1 MCGIAGYFGNK
12 NLDSNTIQ
20 KTLSTLLRRGPDDQN
35 YKKYEIN
42 DSKNLYFFH
51 TRLSIIDLDSRSN
64 QPLEDSLFSIIFNGE
79 LYNYLEIKKDLESKG
94 IKFSTLSDTEVIL
107 KGYQIYGKD
116 LFNIM
121 EGMWAL
127 AIYDKKKKEIVIS
140 RDRFS
145 EKPLYYYITKE
156 GLYFSSDVKA
166 IKTLSKDSFAF
177 NNRRLLSGL
186 ICGYKSYYKKPEE
199 TFFEKIKNLPGG
211 HFMVIDSLF
220 NFSVKKYY
228 SVNTKANLDLKEDE
242 IIFNTKKLFFNAI
255 RIRLRS
261 DVPSAFCLS
270 GGLDSSSLVSIAAKK
285 FNFKINSFSLIDNN
299 DERYNEKKN
308 IDLVVN
314 DVDANHH
321 EIILENKSNNLD
333 YLTNL
338 IEYKNAP
345 LSTIT
350 SYLHSF
356 LQKEISSKGFKVS
369 FSGTAADEI
378 FTGYY
383 DHHLQYLHDVNNTK
397 YFDSS
402 LKNFNKYIKPII
414 RNKFF
419 QNENLYIH
427 NSNFRKHIF
436 DNFYEFSEL
445 INQNL
450 KDEFEFDFQEEKFC
464 ENLSLN
470 RRLNE
475 LFHENTPII
484 LNEEDSNSMYYSIEN
499 RSPFLDSKLID
510 FMNSVE
516 TRHLIKDGYSK
527 NILREVSKDYLIDT
541 VRLDREKKG
550 FNSSVQS
557 IFNFEDKDFYET
569 ILNKNNKVYDF
580 IDNSKLRKILQKD
593 ISKNHYSKF
602 LFSLINLNIFF
613 EKSQM

>member
-12 NLDSNTIQ
+12 NFDSNTIQ
-20 KTLSTLLRRGPDDQN
+20 KTLSILLRRGPDDQN
-35 YKKYEIN
+35 YNKYEIN
-42 DSKNLYFFH
+42 ESKNLYFFH

-145 EKPLYYYITKE
+145 EKPLYYYTTKD

-211 HFMVIDSLF
+211 HFAVIDSLF

-228 SVNTKANLDLKEDE
+228 SVNTKANLNLKKDE

-321 EIILENKSNNLD
+321 EIILEKKSNNLD

-338 IEYKNAP
+338 IEYKSAP

-350 SYLHSF
+350 SYLHSY
-356 LQKEISSKGFKVS
+356 LQKEISNKGFKVS

-402 LKNFNKYIKPII
+402 LKNFNKYIKPMI

-445 INQNL
+445 INQDL

-527 NILREVSKDYLIDT
+527 NILREISKDYLIDT

-557 IFNFEDKDFYET
+557 IFDFEDKDFYET

>member
-12 NLDSNTIQ
+12 NFDSNTIQ
-20 KTLSTLLRRGPDDQN
+20 KTLSILLRRGPDDQN
-35 YKKYEIN
+35 YNKYEIN
-42 DSKNLYFFH
+42 ESKNLYFFH

-145 EKPLYYYITKE
+145 EKPLYYYTTKE

-211 HFMVIDSLF
+211 HFAVIDSLF

-228 SVNTKANLDLKEDE
+228 SVNTKVNHNLKEDE

-338 IEYKNAP
+338 IEYKSAP

-350 SYLHSF
+350 SYLHSY
-356 LQKEISSKGFKVS
+356 LQKEISNKGFKVS

-402 LKNFNKYIKPII
+402 LKNFNKYIKPMI

-527 NILREVSKDYLIDT
+527 NILREISKDYLIDT

-557 IFNFEDKDFYET
+557 IFDFEDKDFYET

>member
-20 KTLSTLLRRGPDDQN
+20 KTLSILLRRGPDDQN

-42 DSKNLYFFH
+42 ESKNLYFFH

-145 EKPLYYYITKE
+145 EKPLYYYTTKD

-211 HFMVIDSLF
+211 HFAVIDSLF

-228 SVNTKANLDLKEDE
+228 SVNTKANLNLKKDE

-299 DERYNEKKN
+299 DKRYNEKKN

-338 IEYKNAP
+338 IEYKSAP

-350 SYLHSF
+350 SYLHSY
-356 LQKEISSKGFKVS
+356 LQKEISNKGFKVS

-402 LKNFNKYIKPII
+402 LKNFNKYIKPMI

-527 NILREVSKDYLIDT
+527 NILREISKDYLIDT

-557 IFNFEDKDFYET
+557 IFDFEDRDFYET

>member
-1 MCGIAGYFGNK
+1 MCGIAGYLGNK

-20 KTLSTLLRRGPDDQN
+20 KTLSILLRRGPDDQN

-42 DSKNLYFFH
+42 ESKNLYFFH

-127 AIYDKKKKEIVIS
+127 AIYDKKKGETIIS

-145 EKPLYYYITKE
+145 EKPLYYYTTTD

-199 TFFEKIKNLPGG
+199 TFFKKIKNLPGG
-211 HFMVIDSLF
+211 HFAVIDSLF

-228 SVNTKANLDLKEDE
+228 SVNTKVNLNLKEDE

-314 DVDANHH
+314 DIGANHH
-321 EIILENKSNNLD
+321 EIKLEKKSNSLD

-338 IEYKNAP
+338 IEYKSAP

-350 SYLHSF
+350 SYLHSY
-356 LQKEISSKGFKVS
+356 LQKEISNEGFKVS

-402 LKNFNKYIKPII
+402 LKNFNKYIKPMI

-427 NSNFRKHIF
+427 NSNFRQHIF

-475 LFHENTPII
+475 LFYENTPLI

-516 TRHLIKDGYSK
+516 TRHLIKNGYSK
-527 NILREVSKDYLIDT
+527 NILRETSKDYLIDA

-557 IFNFEDKDFYET
+557 IFDFEDKDFYEM

-580 IDNSKLRKILQKD
+580 IDNSKVRKILQKD

>member
-20 KTLSTLLRRGPDDQN
+20 KTLSILLRRGPDNQN

-42 DSKNLYFFH
+42 ESKNLYFFH

-145 EKPLYYYITKE
+145 EKPLYYYTTKE

-211 HFMVIDSLF
+211 HFAVIDSLF

-228 SVNTKANLDLKEDE
+228 SVNTKVNLNLKEDE

-321 EIILENKSNNLD
+321 EIILEKKSNNLD

-338 IEYKNAP
+338 IEYKSAP

-350 SYLHSF
+350 SYLHSY
-356 LQKEISSKGFKVS
+356 LQKEIANKGFKIS

-402 LKNFNKYIKPII
+402 LKNFNKYIKPMI

-527 NILREVSKDYLIDT
+527 NILRETSKDYLIDA

-557 IFNFEDKDFYET
+557 IFDFEDKDFYET

>member
-20 KTLSTLLRRGPDDQN
+20 KTLSILLRRGPDDQN

-42 DSKNLYFFH
+42 ESKNLYFFH

-64 QPLEDSLFSIIFNGE
+64 QPLEDNLFSIIFNGE

-127 AIYDKKKKEIVIS
+127 AIYDKKKKETIIS

-145 EKPLYYYITKE
+145 EKPLYYYTTKE

-211 HFMVIDSLF
+211 HFAVIDSLF

-228 SVNTKANLDLKEDE
+228 SVNTKVNLNLKEDE

-338 IEYKNAP
+338 IEYKSAP

-350 SYLHSF
+350 SYLHSY
-356 LQKEISSKGFKVS
+356 LQKEISNKGFKVS

-402 LKNFNKYIKPII
+402 LKNFNKYIKPMI

-527 NILREVSKDYLIDT
+527 NILRETSKDYLIDA

-557 IFNFEDKDFYET
+557 IFDFEDKDFYET

>member
-42 DSKNLYFFH
+42 ESKNLYFFH

-145 EKPLYYYITKE
+145 EKPLYYYTTKE

-186 ICGYKSYYKKPEE
+186 ICGFKSYYKKPEE

-350 SYLHSF
+350 SYLHSY
-356 LQKEISSKGFKVS
+356 LQKEISNKGFKVS

-402 LKNFNKYIKPII
+402 LKNFNKYIKPMI